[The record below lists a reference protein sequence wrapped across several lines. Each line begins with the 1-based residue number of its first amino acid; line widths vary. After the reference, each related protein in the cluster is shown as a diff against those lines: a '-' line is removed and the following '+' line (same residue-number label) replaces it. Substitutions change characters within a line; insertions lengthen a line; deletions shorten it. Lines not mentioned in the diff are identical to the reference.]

1 MRLKRR
7 WPPPSGPA
15 ARQRLNPDDQEPFM
29 RTTLFDNGDFAY
41 FADLTPVPDPV
52 GGHCLTISSRL
63 VSSRASQAEQVRFR
77 ACLADE
83 QQLAGGHHD

>member
-1 MRLKRR
+1 
-7 WPPPSGPA
+7 
-15 ARQRLNPDDQEPFM
+15 M

-41 FADLTPVPDPV
+41 FADLNPVPPPV

-63 VSSRASQAEQVRFR
+63 VSSRDSQAEQVRFR

-83 QQLAGGHHD
+83 QLLGLARLIQQQVTGAPHD

>member
-1 MRLKRR
+1 
-7 WPPPSGPA
+7 
-15 ARQRLNPDDQEPFM
+15 M

-41 FADLTPVPDPV
+41 FADLTHLPDPV

-63 VSSRASQAEQVRFR
+63 VSSRDSQAEQVRFR

-83 QQLAGGHHD
+83 QLLGLARLIQQQIPGGRHD

>member
-1 MRLKRR
+1 
-7 WPPPSGPA
+7 
-15 ARQRLNPDDQEPFM
+15 M

-83 QQLAGGHHD
+83 QLLGLARLIQQQLAGGRHD

>member
-1 MRLKRR
+1 
-7 WPPPSGPA
+7 
-15 ARQRLNPDDQEPFM
+15 M

-41 FADLTPVPDPV
+41 LADLTPVPAPV

-63 VSSRASQAEQVRFR
+63 VSSRDSEAEQVRFR

-83 QQLAGGHHD
+83 QLLGLARLIQQQIAGGRDD